1 MKKHIYVKRQQYACY
16 NKLKE
21 ELGENEILLHVDYS
35 ENYSNIQQG
44 EMRCAYFGH
53 DSFSIFTACCYLCK
67 ECDLINENIS
77 IISEAKD
84 HSRIAAFIFISKVF
98 DFGRKSMIYHQK
110 LPYTF
115 GVTALQANPDHD
127 MFLLWFLK

>member
-21 ELGENEILLHVDYS
+21 ELRENEVSLHVDYS

-44 EMRCAYFGH
+44 EIQCTYFGH

-67 ECDLINENIS
+67 ECDLINETS
-77 IISEAKD
+77 
-84 HSRIAAFIFISKVF
+84 
-98 DFGRKSMIYHQK
+98 QK
-110 LPYTF
+110 YQKQ
-115 GVTALQANPDHD
+115 VTITYCCFYMH
-127 MFLLWFLK
+127 